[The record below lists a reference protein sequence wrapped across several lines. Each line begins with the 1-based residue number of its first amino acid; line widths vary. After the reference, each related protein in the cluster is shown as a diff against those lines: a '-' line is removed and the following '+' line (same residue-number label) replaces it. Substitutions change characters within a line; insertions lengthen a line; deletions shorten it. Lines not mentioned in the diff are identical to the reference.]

1 MIPIA
6 TALINGRPVTLE
18 EKDGYYFYTFT
29 ADTQTVDIQHL
40 GCIGETQITELQIE
54 KNDHQTYYVPPD
66 VTYHPMAEILR
77 EMTHVRLELTDPESD
92 FRSSLLLT
100 NQGLLTE
107 FENGPT
113 MSALKQTAASYE
125 RRFEGMEDGKT
136 LVNYV
141 QETKDGIL
149 SVLTSTTAKL
159 VKSQE
164 EEYYRSTSQTALT
177 GGTWQTSIP
186 SRTTGQSIWRR
197 YRDVYADGTKSV
209 WKPSVNG
216 VNITGDKGDQGTKGR
231 GITAVV
237 MEYGKSTSN
246 TVPPTSW
253 VSTPPQANVYPTKE
267 YVWEREKITWDMAP
281 TTTYTSPR
289 LSEVGNLARDF
300 RVVND
305 TVTAYERIMGGT
317 DDQGRLTKLT
327 QQLQTNAGFK
337 RAVTDKISG
346 LQTTTTQLAG
356 SWAVQNLTSAGTVLS
371 QLNVNSGGVKI
382 QGKLINLDGTV
393 TMDSAFA
400 KKLMVDTF
408 TTNDMTAFMGKFGSI
423 IANNLDVNNLSGNK
437 ATLLQALFNGEN
449 SDLRLDGRG
458 FVLSTYNSQDPS
470 VRFDKQGLDFF
481 VRASDTLQWD
491 IGHIGHLYDDNN
503 PTDILKYQLA
513 IGVNRLWKLSLGYQG
528 NNELGKYTSALTV
541 NGFDGTI
548 EFLTPPRFVNSQLM
562 VPDLGTV
569 SSSSVSYVP
578 FKISYNSADKYF
590 NFRIDK
596 KYGLEYTNGTWM
608 LYDNG
613 IYKRIMTF

>member
-113 MSALKQTAASYE
+113 MTALKQTAASYE

-164 EEYYRSTSQTALT
+164 EEYYRSTSQTTLT

-197 YRDVYADGTKSV
+197 YRDVYADGTKSA

-216 VNITGDKGDQGTKGR
+216 VNITGDKGDQGLQGVQGTKGR

-237 MEYGKSTSN
+237 MEYGKTTSN

-253 VSTPPQANVYPTKE
+253 SSTPSQANVYPTKE
-267 YVWEREKITWDMAP
+267 YVWERERITWDMAP
-281 TTTYTSPR
+281 TTTYTTPR

-305 TVTAYERIMGGT
+305 TVNAYERIMGGT
-317 DDQGRLTKLT
+317 DDQGRLTRLT

-337 RAVTDKISG
+337 QAVTDKISG
-346 LQTTTTQLAG
+346 TETRVTQLAESWSVKHLNANGDVLTAINVATGGASIQAG
-356 SWAVQNLTSAGTVLS
+356 SNKLVVTPTTTYIQNGTIKSAMIESLDASKITAGTLDAS
-371 QLNVNSGGVKI
+371 KANIANLNINSLVGNKSEFIRSGWNA
-382 QGKLINLDGTV
+382 INSRVSIDGTGLKV
-393 TMDSAFA
+393 THTDGSYTMIGANGLEMYIGS
-400 KKLMVDTF
+400 TGYR
-408 TTNDMTAFMGKFGSI
+408 TNFLTNAYMITGVH
-423 IANNLDVNNLSGNK
+423 NTQHL
-437 ATLLQALFNGEN
+437 E
-449 SDLRLDGRG
+449 
-458 FVLSTYNSQDPS
+458 TYNKHRYDGMSFGHYIYTLPTVYRGRNYSAICSLSDVQFYDT
-470 VRFDKQGLDFF
+470 
-481 VRASDTLQWD
+481 ASWVLQR
-491 IGHIGHLYDDNN
+491 
-503 PTDILKYQLA
+503 
-513 IGVNRLWKLSLGYQG
+513 V
-528 NNELGKYTSALTV
+528 
-541 NGFDGTI
+541 
-548 EFLTPPRFVNSQLM
+548 
-562 VPDLGTV
+562 
-569 SSSSVSYVP
+569 VSYVDQSRTLELRP
-578 FKISYNSADKYF
+578 YGKVAIVAYAIYVNTSSFALKSYPVSVS
-590 NFRIDK
+590 
-596 KYGLEYTNGTWM
+596 LTVTV
-608 LYDNG
+608 
-613 IYKRIMTF
+613 